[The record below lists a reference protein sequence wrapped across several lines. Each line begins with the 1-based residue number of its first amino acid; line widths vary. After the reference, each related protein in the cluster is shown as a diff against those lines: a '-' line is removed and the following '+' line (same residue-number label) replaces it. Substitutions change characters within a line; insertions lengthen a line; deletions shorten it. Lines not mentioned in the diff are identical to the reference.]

1 MKRLILVD
9 GNSLMYRAYY
19 GYGDPTKMKPNSKG
33 IYTNAVNAFIRMV
46 HNLLDSQYDKCLIAF
61 DAGKHTFRHNIQ
73 PDYKAGR
80 AHMPD
85 EMRMQI
91 AYLKEFLTLSHISQ
105 FEIAE
110 YEADDI
116 IGTMSKRGEE
126 EGYHVDVYSSDKD
139 LLQLVSDNTTVHMTK
154 KGMSELE
161 DFTKEHFRE
170 VYEIEP
176 TQFIDLKAL
185 MGDKSDNISG
195 IPGIGPKKGI
205 KLLQTYGSVEGII
218 EHIEDI
224 KGSDHDKFKDNV
236 ELLKRC
242 KTMVT
247 ILRDAPLGIDLEYA
261 SKGEAD
267 NEKLK
272 ALYEELELNGILKEL
287 NAKMNALKPVYN
299 DISYKIIDNIIDIKS
314 ILLPHSS
321 IIYETLNSNYHNEE
335 ILAIGLRNKLGTFI
349 IKPELI
355 DMSLDLQ
362 LFLSDNENA
371 KDIFDYKKSY
381 VLTKKH
387 GYALKGIDF
396 DLLLAAYVI
405 NPSTASHEFKAVAS
419 SFEYYDVSFDE
430 EIYGKG
436 VKKAIPSDEALYTH
450 IAKKVNCI
458 YLIKNKVKELVK
470 EQGVDKL
477 LYDVEIPLSKA
488 LGDMEFEGV
497 TVDLNELETQ
507 KKDLSSRI
515 NFIESEIYRLCGET
529 FNIASPKQ
537 LGEVLFE
544 HMNLPFAKK
553 TKTGYSTN
561 QEILEKLRGYHE
573 VIDYILTY
581 RQLTKLYQTY
591 IVGLESQVHSD
602 SRVHTIYEQALTET
616 GRLSSIEP
624 NLQNIPAR
632 SEEGRNIRKMFKP
645 NYENYSFLSCDYSQ
659 IELRVLA
666 AVANVKTLIESFNN
680 GEDIHSRTA
689 REIFGIEG
697 EVDDLHRRQ
706 AKAVNFGIIYG
717 LSAYG
722 LGQEIGMSNKE
733 ASNFIKRYYELYPEI
748 KTYMDNTIKFAEENG
763 YVTTIL
769 NRRRYIPDIN
779 SKNFMM
785 REFGKRTA
793 MNAPI
798 QGSAADII
806 KVAMV
811 NISKRLE
818 KEHFKSKMVLQIHD
832 ELIFEV
838 ENSERDSLLNLVS
851 EEMINAVKLPVK
863 LDISKDFG
871 PTWYEV

>member
-19 GYGDPTKMKPNSKG
+19 GMGDPTKMKPNSKG
-33 IYTNAVNAFIRMV
+33 IYTNAVNAFIRMI
-46 HNLLDSQYDKCLIAF
+46 HNLLDSEYDNCLIAF

-80 AHMPD
+80 SHMPD

-91 AYLKEFLTLSHISQ
+91 AYLKDFLTLSNIAQ

-116 IGTMSKRGEE
+116 IGTLSKKGEN

-161 DFTKEHFRE
+161 DFTPSYFKE
-170 VYEIEP
+170 VYSIEP
-176 TQFIDLKAL
+176 SQFIDLKAL

-218 EHIEDI
+218 EHIDDI
-224 KGSDHDKFKDNV
+224 KGSDHDKFANNI
-236 ELLKRC
+236 ELLKTC

-247 ILRDAPLGIDLEYA
+247 ILRDAPLGIDLSYTV
-261 SKGEAD
+261 KGTPCND
-267 NEKLK
+267 KLK

-287 NAKMNALKPVYN
+287 NASMKDENVSKN
-299 DISYKIIDNIIDIKS
+299 IEYKVIDNVLDLKN

-321 IIYETLNSNYHNEE
+321 IIFETFNPNYHNED
-335 ILAIGLRNKLGTFI
+335 ILALGLRNKLGTFI

-355 DMSLDLQ
+355 DLSIDLQ
-362 LFLSDNENA
+362 LFLSDKENY

-387 GYALKGIDF
+387 GYELNGIDF
-396 DLLLAAYVI
+396 DLLLAAYVL
-405 NPSTASHEFKAVAS
+405 NPSTASHEFKTVAS

-430 EIYGKG
+430 EVYGKG
-436 VKKAIPSDEALYTH
+436 AKKALPSIDALYTH

-458 YLIKNKVKELVK
+458 YLIKNKVKELIK
-470 EQGVDKL
+470 SQNLDKL
-477 LYDVEIPLSKA
+477 LYEVEIPLSKT
-488 LGDMEFEGV
+488 LGNMEFEGV
-497 TVDLNELETQ
+497 TVDLKELEIQ

-544 HMNLPFAKK
+544 HLGLPGAKK

-561 QEILEKLRGYHE
+561 QEVLEGLRKYHE

-591 IVGLESQVHSD
+591 IIGLESQVHSD

-632 SEEGRNIRKMFKP
+632 TEEGKNIRKMFKP
-645 NYENYSFLSCDYSQ
+645 NYDNFEFLSCDYSQ

-666 AVANVKTLIESFNN
+666 AVANVPSLIESFNN
-680 GEDIHSRTA
+680 GEDIHARTA
-689 REIFGIEG
+689 REIFGISG

-722 LGQEIGMSNKE
+722 LGQEIGMTNKE
-733 ASNFIKRYYELYPEI
+733 ASNFIKKYYELYPEI
-748 KTYMDNTIKFAEENG
+748 KSYMDNTIKFAEENG
-763 YVTTIL
+763 YVKTIL
-769 NRRRYIPDIN
+769 NRRRFIPDIN

-806 KVAMV
+806 KIAMV
-811 NISKRLE
+811 NIDKRFE
-818 KEHFKSKMVLQIHD
+818 KEHLKSKMVLQIHD

-838 ENSERDSLLNLVS
+838 AKDEHDKVLDLVTY
-851 EEMINAVKLPVK
+851 EMLNAVKLPVK